1 MTRVP
6 MFAVAAAAICLMA
19 FPAAQTP
26 KRAAAKPAAKREQ
39 AVPFKVGEKL
49 TYDIGWSSYV
59 TAGIA
64 TLTVQEKKPSYGS
77 TAYYIAAEGK
87 PTPLLANLYT
97 LYYKVD
103 TLLDVYSLLP
113 QRGSVYSE
121 EGRRRRM
128 KSTLFNQSARTAKY
142 EVKTA
147 TLVQKDMKIPAYS
160 QDALSALYVLRS
172 IPLKSGDKFNMPVAD
187 NGKLYTVQMLVGV
200 VEQIST
206 GIGKVQAIKVSPV
219 IRVAA
224 GEKPPTRGFSIW
236 FTTDAR
242 KLPVKMQAQ
251 LAVGAFTL
259 TLSRASGI

>member
-1 MTRVP
+1 MKRIPFLAT
-6 MFAVAAAAICLMA
+6 AAAAICLVA
-19 FPAAQTP
+19 FPAAQTAKP
-26 KRAAAKPAAKREQ
+26 RAAAKKEQ

-59 TAGIA
+59 TAGTA
-64 TLTVQEKKPSYGS
+64 TMTVQEKKPSYGS

-87 PTPLLANLYT
+87 PTPLLSNLYT

-113 QRGSVYSE
+113 QRGSLYSE

-128 KSTLFNQSARTAKY
+128 KSMLFNQSARTAKY

-147 TLVQKDMKIPAYS
+147 TLVQKNMKIAPYS

-187 NGKLYTVQMLVGV
+187 NGNLYTVQMVVGN
-200 VEQIST
+200 VEQVSS

-219 IRVAA
+219 IRASA
-224 GEKPPTRGFSIW
+224 GEAPPARGFTIW

-259 TLSRASGI
+259 TLSQASGL